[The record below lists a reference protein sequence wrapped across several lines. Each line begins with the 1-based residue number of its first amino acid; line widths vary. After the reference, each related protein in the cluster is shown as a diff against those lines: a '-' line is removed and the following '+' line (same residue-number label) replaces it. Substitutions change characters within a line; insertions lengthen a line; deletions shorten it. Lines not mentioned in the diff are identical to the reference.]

1 MSSRKAVL
9 IVEDSDELRGMFS
22 DALTLAGYVVRQAAD
37 GLEALRLLD
46 SDPPDAVVLD
56 LGLPHVNGYDVLF
69 ELGQHGHT
77 RNIPVVIVTGS
88 PNPVEGVAATCLL
101 RKPIRAE
108 DLVRTVQNC
117 IDAASD

>member
-69 ELGQHGHT
+69 ELRQHGHT